1 MVSSRLAP
9 PRILA
14 AGALLVLAAC
24 AAEVPSVVKTSSS
37 PKAPPWLV
45 KVPQEGDTLYFSGA
59 REGATS
65 LEEGTDAAMQVA
77 RAHAAEYIGVDVTS
91 EHKDVMSTDLGSDRV
106 QDTVKGRATALI
118 RNART
123 ADVYYEKFSRKAGAT
138 IIDRF
143 DVWVLI
149 KLSRADLEAEHARQ
163 EDEQKHTALSALSR
177 LREGQAQERQ
187 GNVLAALV
195 RYRDAA
201 AQTRALPQQIDLSD
215 PQLRTS
221 GQLRQ
226 AAEDAVAKAQAR
238 ARRAVLVAPDWV
250 AGSVAQALSSKGFTA
265 ITQPEGSERQA
276 LETAR
281 AQGMPW
287 VIVVKGST
295 VPGGRVFS
303 QVAATAS
310 LDVRALESQSGAVV
324 ASSVKQTKGVGRTPE
339 AAQQAA
345 ANEAGVAA
353 GADLAA
359 ALVAKENAG
368 L

>member
-1 MVSSRLAP
+1 MR
-9 PRILA
+9 PRVLA
-14 AGALLVLAAC
+14 AGALLFLAAC
-24 AAEVPSVVKTSSS
+24 AEAPSVVKTTST
-37 PKAPPWLV
+37 PKPPAWLV
-45 KVPQEGDTLYFSGA
+45 KVPQEGETLYFSGA
-59 REGATS
+59 REGASS
-65 LEEGTDAAMQVA
+65 LEEGTDAATQAA

-91 EHKDVMSTDLGSDRV
+91 EHKDVMSTDLGVDRV
-106 QDTVKGRATALI
+106 TDTVKGRATALI

-123 ADVYYEKFSRKAGAT
+123 MDVYYEKFSRKAGAT
-138 IIDRF
+138 SIDRF

-149 KLSRADLEAEHARQ
+149 RLSRADLQAERVRQ
-163 EDEQKHTALSALSR
+163 QDEQKHTALLALSR
-177 LREGQAQERQ
+177 LREGQAQEQQ
-187 GNVLAALV
+187 GNVLAALA

-215 PQLRTS
+215 PQLRTA

-226 AAEDAVAKAQAR
+226 AAEDAAAKAQAK

-265 ITQPEGSERQA
+265 VTQPEGSELRA
-276 LETAR
+276 LEIAR

-295 VPGGRVFS
+295 VLGGPVFS

-324 ASSVKQTKGVGRTPE
+324 ASAVKQTKGVGRTPE

>member
-1 MVSSRLAP
+1 
-9 PRILA
+9 
-14 AGALLVLAAC
+14 
-24 AAEVPSVVKTSSS
+24 
-37 PKAPPWLV
+37 
-45 KVPQEGDTLYFSGA
+45 
-59 REGATS
+59 
-65 LEEGTDAAMQVA
+65 
-77 RAHAAEYIGVDVTS
+77 
-91 EHKDVMSTDLGSDRV
+91 
-106 QDTVKGRATALI
+106 
-118 RNART
+118 
-123 ADVYYEKFSRKAGAT
+123 VYYEKFSRKAGAT
-138 IIDRF
+138 AIDRF

-149 KLSRADLEAEHARQ
+149 RISRAELDGERVRQQ
-163 EDEQKHTALSALSR
+163 EDQKQTALAALSR

-221 GQLRQ
+221 GLLRQ
-226 AAEDAVAKAQAR
+226 AAEDAAAKAQAR
-238 ARRAVLVAPDWV
+238 ARRALLVAPDWV
-250 AGSVAQALSSKGFTA
+250 AGSVAQALSAKGFTA

-276 LETAR
+276 LDIAR
-281 AQGMPW
+281 SQGMPW

-295 VPGGRVFS
+295 ATGGRVFS

-353 GADLAA
+353 GTDLAA

>member
-1 MVSSRLAP
+1 MLFC
-9 PRILA
+9 
-14 AGALLVLAAC
+14 AC
-24 AAEVPSVVKTSSS
+24 AAEAPAVVKTASS
-37 PKAPPWLV
+37 PKTPSWLV

-59 REGATS
+59 REGAAS

-77 RAHAAEYIGVDVTS
+77 RAHAAEFIGVDVSS
-91 EHKDVMSTDLGSDRV
+91 EHKDVMSTDLGEDRV
-106 QDTVKGRATALI
+106 RDVVKGRATALI
-118 RNART
+118 RNARV
-123 ADVYYEKFSRKAGAT
+123 ADVYYEKFSRRAGAT
-138 IIDRF
+138 TIDRF

-149 KLSRADLEAEHARQ
+149 QLSRAELEAERVRQ
-163 EDEQKHTALSALSR
+163 QEEQRQAALSALSR

-187 GNVLAALV
+187 GNILAALV
-195 RYRDAA
+195 RYRDAV
-201 AQTRALPQQIDLSD
+201 AQTRPLPQQIDLAD
-215 PQLRTS
+215 PQMRTS

-226 AAEDAVAKAQAR
+226 AAEDAVAKAQAK
-238 ARRAVLVAPDWV
+238 ARRAVLVGPDWA
-250 AGSVAQALSSKGFTA
+250 AGSVAQALSAKGFTA
-265 ITQPEGSERQA
+265 VTRPEGSEQEA
-276 LETAR
+276 LDAAR

-287 VIVVKGST
+287 VIVVRGTT
-295 VPGGRVFS
+295 VAGGRVFS

-324 ASSVKQTKGVGRTPE
+324 ASSVKQTKGVGRTPQ

-353 GADLAA
+353 GTDLAA

>member
-1 MVSSRLAP
+1 M
-9 PRILA
+9 
-14 AGALLVLAAC
+14 
-24 AAEVPSVVKTSSS
+24 
-37 PKAPPWLV
+37 
-45 KVPQEGDTLYFSGA
+45 
-59 REGATS
+59 
-65 LEEGTDAAMQVA
+65 
-77 RAHAAEYIGVDVTS
+77 
-91 EHKDVMSTDLGSDRV
+91 
-106 QDTVKGRATALI
+106 
-118 RNART
+118 
-123 ADVYYEKFSRKAGAT
+123 
-138 IIDRF
+138 
-143 DVWVLI
+143 
-149 KLSRADLEAEHARQ
+149 
-163 EDEQKHTALSALSR
+163 
-177 LREGQAQERQ
+177 
-187 GNVLAALV
+187 LAALV

-201 AQTRALPQQIDLSD
+201 AQTRSLPQQIELGD

-226 AAEDAVAKAQAR
+226 AAEDAVAKVQAK
-238 ARRAVLVAPDWV
+238 ARRAVLVAPEWV
-250 AGSVAQALSSKGFTA
+250 MGAVAQALSSKGFTA
-265 ITQPEGSERQA
+265 ITEPSGSEQQA
-276 LETAR
+276 LGTAR

-345 ANEAGVAA
+345 ANEAGVLA

>member
-1 MVSSRLAP
+1 VSISARAFRGGSAPTALA
-9 PRILA
+9 ILC
-14 AGALLVLAAC
+14 AC
-24 AAEVPSVVKTSSS
+24 AAEAPAVVKTASS
-37 PKAPPWLV
+37 PRPPGWMV

-59 REGATS
+59 REGAGS

-77 RAHAAEYIGVDVTS
+77 RAHAAEYIGVDVSS
-91 EHKDVMSTDLGSDRV
+91 EHQDVMSTDLGSDRV
-106 QDTVKGRATALI
+106 QDTVKGRATALV
-118 RNART
+118 RGARM

-138 IIDRF
+138 VIDTF

-149 KLSRADLEAEHARQ
+149 KLSRADLEAERVRQ
-163 EDEQKHTALSALSR
+163 EDEQKQIALAALSR
-177 LREGQAQERQ
+177 MREAQAQEQQ

-195 RYRDAA
+195 RYRDAEA
-201 AQTRALPQQIDLSD
+201 RTRSLPQQIALGD

-226 AAEDAVAKAQAR
+226 AAEDAVAKAQAK
-238 ARRAVLVAPDWV
+238 ARRAVLVAPEWV
-250 AGSVAQALSSKGFTA
+250 MGALVQALSSKGFTA
-265 ITQPEGSERQA
+265 ITEPSGSEQQA
-276 LETAR
+276 LGTAR

-287 VIVVKGST
+287 VIVVKGNS
-295 VPGGRVFS
+295 VPGGRVLS

-324 ASSVKQTKGVGRTPE
+324 ASSVKQTKGFGRTPQ

-345 ANEAGVAA
+345 ANEAGIAA
-353 GADLAA
+353 GTDLAA

>member
-1 MVSSRLAP
+1 VSSSLTPARL
-9 PRILA
+9 LA
-14 AGALLVLAAC
+14 AGALLFLAAC
-24 AAEVPSVVKTSSS
+24 AAEAPSVVKTSSS
-37 PKAPPWLV
+37 PKPPSWLL

-59 REGATS
+59 REGAS
-65 LEEGTDAAMQVA
+65 SVEEGTDAAMQVA

-138 IIDRF
+138 TIDRF

-149 KLSRADLEAEHARQ
+149 KLSRADLEAEHTRQ
-163 EDEQKHTALSALSR
+163 QDEQKHTALAALSR

-201 AQTRALPQQIDLSD
+201 AQTRGLPQQIDLAD
-215 PQLRTS
+215 PQMRTS

-226 AAEDAVAKAQAR
+226 AAEDAAAKAQAK
-238 ARRAVLVAPDWV
+238 ARRAVLVAPDWA

-276 LETAR
+276 LDTAR

-345 ANEAGVAA
+345 ANEAGVLA